1 MIQDIGP
8 HKFDIAYQDIKPD
21 MYGGNEHQ
29 GNKNKSLIFTGD
41 KVLVKRPLN
50 KSDNKN
56 YNKDDSKNNDK
67 NINTGLFDFPAYAE
81 IKDIIS
87 DQHYLFRLDDVYFF
101 RGYVEAES
109 AIDVDKIFRDEAGL
123 RSWLWLESRVCI

>member
-8 HKFDIAYQDIKPD
+8 HKFDIAYQGIKPD
-21 MYGGNEHQ
+21 MHGANEHQ

-50 KSDNKN
+50 KSDNKSDNKN
-56 YNKDDSKNNDK
+56 YNKDDSKNKDK
-67 NINTGLFDFPAYAE
+67 DINTGLFDFPAYAE

-87 DQHYLFRLDDVYFF
+87 DQHYLFMLDDVYFF
-101 RGYVEAES
+101 RG
-109 AIDVDKIFRDEAGL
+109 
-123 RSWLWLESRVCI
+123 